1 MNPRKILL
9 VDDHHVLRDG
19 VRSYLEHFPE
29 LEVVGEASSGQESLK
44 FLEEQQVDLVVL
56 DLNMEEMDGISC
68 AREIVKKHP
77 QTAVL
82 MLTMTSESQYVR
94 ESIKVGA
101 RGYLLKSCEKG
112 DIGKAILEITEGGT
126 YYSPEVQTV
135 ADNYKEVGRRVS
147 TKNIYEIPLTNRE
160 KSVLELI
167 IKEQSNKEIAEELNI
182 SHRTV
187 EVHKRN
193 LIEKTGSKNIAGLIV
208 YAARNNLLTDLE
220 TT

>member
-1 MNPRKILL
+1 MNPKKILL
-9 VDDHHVLRDG
+9 VDDHQVLRDG
-19 VRSYLEHFPE
+19 VRSYLAHYPE
-29 LEVVGEASSGQESLK
+29 IEVVGEAANGKESLE
-44 FLEEQQVDLVVL
+44 FLETQEVDLVVL

-77 QTAVL
+77 RTAVL

-101 RGYLLKSCEKG
+101 KGYLLKSCEKG

-126 YYSPEVQTV
+126 YYSPEVQNV
-135 ADNYKEVGRRVS
+135 AQNYKEVGRRVS
-147 TKNIYEIPLTNRE
+147 SRNIYEIPLTNRE
-160 KSVLELI
+160 KSVLDLI